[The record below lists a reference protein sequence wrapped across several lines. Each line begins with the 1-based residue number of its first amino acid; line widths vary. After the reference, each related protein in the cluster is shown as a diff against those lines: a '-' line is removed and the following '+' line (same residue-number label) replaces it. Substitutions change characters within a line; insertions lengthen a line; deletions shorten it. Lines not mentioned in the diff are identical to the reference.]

1 MLRLLE
7 LFLFLFPF
15 GAFALWRVLAPARG
29 PSPAFV
35 AALAAVLA
43 LLAGGLIWYSRQEAL
58 PGNTVYAPAQF
69 EHGRLVP
76 GHGVPR

>member
-15 GAFALWRVLAPARG
+15 GAFVVWRVLAPTRG
-29 PSPAFV
+29 PSPVFV

-58 PGNTVYAPAQF
+58 PGSTTYAPAQF
-69 EHGRLVP
+69 KDGHLLPGR
-76 GHGVPR
+76 GVPR